1 MIYLISVNKIGTTN
15 ADKFDEA
22 REYDVLNY
30 IHCERNVFQ
39 KRNVFQNETVE
50 GSSKI
55 LFLLSF

>member
-22 REYDVLNY
+22 HEYDVLDY
-30 IHCERNVFQ
+30 IHCERNVFH
-39 KRNVFQNETVE
+39 NETVE